1 MEQLC
6 DQLCYRLELA
16 YFAARSIK
24 GVEGQSVSTRI
35 FVKGNRPKAENIEG
49 PADPFVANLVLERL
63 TLHSPVWVGLF
74 ILFLDTSSFALGRC
88 LTDLQLVPYFE
99 NLWVVCVQVL

>member
-16 YFAARSIK
+16 YFAARSVK
-24 GVEGQSVSTRI
+24 GVEGQPVSTRI
-35 FVKGNRPKAENIEG
+35 FVKGSRPKVDDIEG

-63 TLHSPVWVGLF
+63 TMHSPVRVGHLV
-74 ILFLDTSSFALGRC
+74 LFLDIT
-88 LTDLQLVPYFE
+88 
-99 NLWVVCVQVL
+99 

>member
-1 MEQLC
+1 VEQLC

-35 FVKGNRPKAENIEG
+35 FVKGSRPKADNIEG

-63 TLHSPVWVGLF
+63 TLHSPVRVGLYV
-74 ILFLDTSSFALGRC
+74 LFLDSTWFAFGWR
-88 LTDLQLVPYFE
+88 LTELIAS
-99 NLWVVCVQVL
+99 VVL

>member
-24 GVEGQSVSTRI
+24 GVEGQTASTRI
-35 FVKGNRPKAENIEG
+35 FVKGSRPKVEQIEG

-63 TLHSPVWVGLF
+63 TMHSPVRVGF
-74 ILFLDTSSFALGRC
+74 SFS
-88 LTDLQLVPYFE
+88 F
-99 NLWVVCVQVL
+99 

>member
-63 TLHSPVWVGLF
+63 TLHSPVRVGLF
-74 ILFLDTSSFALGRC
+74 VILLDTTYFAPRWR
-88 LTDLQLVPYFE
+88 LTHL
-99 NLWVVCVQVL
+99 